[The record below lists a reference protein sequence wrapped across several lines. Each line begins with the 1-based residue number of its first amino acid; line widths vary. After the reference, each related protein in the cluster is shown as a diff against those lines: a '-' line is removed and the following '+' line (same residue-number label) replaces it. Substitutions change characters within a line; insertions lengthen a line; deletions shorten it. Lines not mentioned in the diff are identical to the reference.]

1 MSHVEV
7 RNWAM
12 ELLGLVGLPNVKE
25 RLDAWLHQL
34 AGGQRQ
40 WVMINMTLARE
51 PNLLMA
57 NEPTTTLDVTQDSLH
72 PRTSIWPIYIGIHCH
87 TIWTNRGHPDVSA
100 WPGQTPE

>member
-40 WVMINMTLARE
+40 WVTINMTLARE
-51 PNLLMA
+51 PNLLIA

-72 PRTSIWPIYIGIHCH
+72 PRTSIWPIYVYRNSLSYHM
-87 TIWTNRGHPDVSA
+87 D
-100 WPGQTPE
+100 